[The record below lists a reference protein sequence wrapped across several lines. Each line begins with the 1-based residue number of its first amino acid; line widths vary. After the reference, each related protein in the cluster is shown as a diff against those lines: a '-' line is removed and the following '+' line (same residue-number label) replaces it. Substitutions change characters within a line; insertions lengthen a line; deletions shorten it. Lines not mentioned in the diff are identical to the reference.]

1 MNRELKYLG
10 NVDKASSKPLLT
22 NTSTTQQGGEGEDRI
37 QGGSSLPKTILFF
50 TQEAIFL
57 HNLSHPL
64 ADLAGEK
71 LQ

>member
-1 MNRELKYLG
+1 MEIKYLG

-22 NTSTTQQGGEGEDRI
+22 NTSTAQQGGKGEDRI
-37 QGGSSLPKTILFF
+37 HGGPSLPKTILFF
-50 TQEAIFL
+50 TQEAIFF

-71 LQ
+71 FQ